1 MNAHLSLSTNV
12 LLAPGRAGLCAGQD
26 NTVAVLVRIQAP
38 EAPPNA
44 GAVQRPPQALALVLD
59 RSSSM
64 LGRPLQEAKRCVD
77 HVLGTLRPTD
87 VAAMVAFDDTVQ
99 QLWPAQPLGSGS
111 LQRAALASV
120 ALGSL
125 TNLHGGWQAGA
136 EALAEVA
143 GQGLKRVILLSDG
156 QANVGLTDPAQIS
169 AQCAAMAGRG
179 ITTSTYGLGRKFN
192 EELMV
197 AMARAGGGNH
207 YYGDTADDLMGPFCQ
222 ELELLGDLCLRNLR
236 LKATVPDGFS
246 VEAVN
251 PLPLTDAGWHLPDL
265 AWASEA
271 WVVLRVTMPAAA
283 LPLVGQ
289 QCTLLRVA
297 VTGQSL
303 AGEAVALERTGL
315 ALPVTAPATWGLL
328 PEDELVNRRLLELEA
343 GQALLDMRHAAS
355 AGDWARVDALLET
368 AQQRF
373 AGNDWVAAVLEAMRA
388 TARQRDRERV
398 MKEMTYSSH
407 KLSIRLA
414 EIDEGKH
421 LPRDLST
428 VRSYMRR
435 PSLQGKSD
443 V

>member
-1 MNAHLSLSTNV
+1 MNAHLSLTTNV

-26 NTVAVLVRIQAP
+26 NTVEVLVRIQAP
-38 EAPPNA
+38 EAPPDS

-59 RSSSM
+59 RSGSM
-64 LGRPLQEAKRCVD
+64 AGHPLQEARRCAD
-77 HVLGTLRPTD
+77 HVLGSLRPND
-87 VAAMVAFDDTVQ
+87 VAALVAFDDRAER
-99 QLWPAQPLGSGS
+99 LWPAQPVGSGT
-111 LQRAALASV
+111 LMRAALESIQE
-120 ALGSL
+120 GGG
-125 TNLHGGWQAGA
+125 TNLHGGWQTGA
-136 EALAEVA
+136 DALADVP

-156 QANVGLTDPAQIS
+156 QANIGLVDPDQIS
-169 AQCAAMAGRG
+169 AQCAAMATRG
-179 ITTSTYGLGRKFN
+179 ITTSTYGLGRHFN
-192 EELMV
+192 EDLMV

-207 YYGDTADDLMGPFCQ
+207 YYGDTADDLMGPFRQ

-246 VEAVN
+246 VDAVN

-271 WVVLRVTMPAAA
+271 WVVLRVTLPAAA
-283 LPLVGQ
+283 LPPVGQ

-315 ALPVTAPATWGLL
+315 ALPVMTPAAWGQVQ
-328 PEDELVNRRLLELEA
+328 EEELVNRRLLELAA
-343 GQALLDMRHAAS
+343 GQALMDMRHAAS

-388 TARQRDRERV
+388 TARQRNRAQV
-398 MKEMTYSSH
+398 MKEMTYSSC
-407 KLSIRLA
+407 KLSSRLA

-421 LPRDLST
+421 LPKDLST

-443 V
+443 D